1 MTSLKDQPTET
12 LIGRKFRF
20 IVSSAE
26 EAVTLIRENLGPKA
40 RVLTVKQID
49 GRGLT
54 RFLSSPKLE
63 VIATIPAEAAE
74 DAPSEPGAE
83 ESLPATEPEAPRSRV
98 PAENPDSGVA
108 FARKPVSAAKLE
120 RAFAE
125 SARPPMDEAIRDKAE
140 AQPAPSP
147 ILREPIAQSRPVNAL
162 TELLR
167 KAQFDDGLLSRLEDS
182 PEWPRLCSLPREQA
196 LAEVFQWLGQQL
208 REIEVPS
215 LGRRIAF
222 LGTPGVG
229 KTTALCKQ
237 LAQEVFIDRTE
248 DVSVVKLDHDEPN
261 PDDALRTYCDVL
273 GLPLMRETD
282 SQEAIS
288 EAGIVFFDL
297 PGLTLRD
304 TAGWQAARERLD
316 GEYVDTRVLV
326 LNAAYDLQ
334 LLKEAVQ
341 QGHQIG
347 ATHLVFSHLDELSQP
362 NRLWPCLL
370 RSGLPTLFFSEGP
383 GISGECARDVF
394 GFMMERALPSLGGR

>member
-1 MTSLKDQPTET
+1 MTSLKDQPTES
-12 LIGRKFRF
+12 LVGRKFRF

-26 EAVTLIRENLGPKA
+26 EAVTLIRDNLGPKA
-40 RVLTVKQID
+40 RVLTVKQVD

-63 VIATIPAEAAE
+63 VIATIPAEALEEPPADTE
-74 DAPSEPGAE
+74 SEEAKPQGRPTAPSNR
-83 ESLPATEPEAPRSRV
+83 L

-108 FARKPVSAAKLE
+108 FARKPASPAKVRE
-120 RAFAE
+120 TFAE
-125 SARPPMDEAIRDKAE
+125 SANPSAPESVDSPAQNRPA
-140 AQPAPSP
+140 SP
-147 ILREPIAQSRPVNAL
+147 LLREPVAKQRPVNAL
-162 TELLR
+162 TDLLR

-182 PEWPRLCSLPREQA
+182 PEWARLCGLPREQA

-208 REIEVPS
+208 REIQVPA

-237 LAQEVFIDRTE
+237 LAQEVFIDQTE
-248 DVSVVKLDHDEPN
+248 DVSVVKLDHEEPN

-273 GLPLMRETD
+273 GLPLMRESD
-282 SQEAIS
+282 SGETMTGS
-288 EAGIVFFDL
+288 GIVFFDL

-304 TAGWQAARERLD
+304 AAGWRMARERLD

-347 ATHLVFSHLDELSQP
+347 ATHLVFSHLDELTQP

-394 GFMMERALPSLGGR
+394 AFMMDRALPALGGR